1 MLNKTRLTNAYKNTI
16 DKQKKTE
23 TETILAKIIELHSAN
38 NQMKTVKR
46 YKKQERYAVPMCTST
61 STQGEII
68 ASHQR
73 K

>member
-1 MLNKTRLTNAYKNTI
+1 MHTRILLTNK
-16 DKQKKTE
+16 KKKTE

-46 YKKQERYAVPMCTST
+46 YKIQETQDTDCIMRRYAVPMCTST

-68 ASHQR
+68 ASH
-73 K
+73 